1 MIFGFTSQVRGLALI
16 QKGWSGMLVPLRGT
30 TLPDGNNHKS
40 RSEST
45 AFQRQQESNQTGN

>member
-1 MIFGFTSQVRGLALI
+1 
-16 QKGWSGMLVPLRGT
+16 MLVPLRGT

-45 AFQRQQESNQTGN
+45 AFQRQQESNQTGNQTMPALGLGKEKAGV